1 VVITH
6 RDGESRREVFDKP
19 EITIGRVDG
28 NDLVLP
34 EGAISKRHARCVFR
48 DGKFIIV
55 DLKSTNGTYVNGR
68 KITSP
73 LVIRDDDKIYIGQYS
88 LQIGRPDELEDD
100 DTLEVEATELR
111 LLAAIAQRDEASR
124 LVYADWL
131 EEHGEATRA
140 EFLRV
145 QQALVSSAPEDP
157 AFRERSDRMRAL
169 AASIEVGWRYKIAR
183 PIIENCLAFEFE
195 CPKEWGSLATTEK
208 SNVRYCGACAKRVF
222 YCGTVDEARRQAQR
236 GNCVAVDIANLRRA
250 GDLEPEPP
258 LMMMGAM
265 MPQREYTSPPPGP
278 ANTRAAQD
286 TEQAPE
292 RPSRP
297 TRPMPPPPP
306 RPQRR

>member
-1 VVITH
+1 MVITG

-28 NDLVLP
+28 NDLKLP

-48 DGKFIIV
+48 DGKHIIV

-73 LVIRDDDKIYIGQYS
+73 IVIRDDDKICIGQYS
-88 LQIGRPDELEDD
+88 LQIRLPDELEDD
-100 DTLEVEATELR
+100 DTVEVDATELR

-140 EFLRV
+140 EFLRI
-145 QQALVSSAPEDP
+145 QQALLSTTPEDP
-157 AFRERSDRMRAL
+157 AFRERSERMRVL

-183 PIIENCLAFEFE
+183 PIVENCLAFEFE
-195 CPKEWGSLATTEK
+195 CPKEWGALATTEQ
-208 SNVRYCGACAKRVF
+208 SNVRYCGSCAKRVF

-236 GNCVAVDIANLRRA
+236 GNCVAVDIANLRRPR
-250 GDLEPEPP
+250 DLEPEPP
-258 LMMMGAM
+258 RMMMGAP
-265 MPQREYTSPPPGP
+265 MPLREYTAPPPRP

-286 TEQAPE
+286 TVQTPE

-297 TRPMPPPPP
+297 TGPMPPAPP
-306 RPQRR
+306 RPPRR